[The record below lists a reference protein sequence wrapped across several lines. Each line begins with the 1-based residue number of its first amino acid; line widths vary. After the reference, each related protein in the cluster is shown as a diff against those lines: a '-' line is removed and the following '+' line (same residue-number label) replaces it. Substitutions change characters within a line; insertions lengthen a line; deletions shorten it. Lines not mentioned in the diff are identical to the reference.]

1 MTPFEPTGN
10 HTAVRSLTGSRRG
23 RLCQTSYLR
32 DKLVSFALPS
42 AVSCLMAVLLLA
54 GNPSLY
60 ACDDGWTVPDPEN
73 NAGLVEDCRVLLTI
87 RDDLA
92 GTGFLHWESG
102 LRIDEWE
109 GIRVSGSPS
118 RVRQMIVFG
127 DDLSG
132 SIPPG
137 LGRLSQLQTLRI
149 LSRHLMG
156 PIPPELGKLSQLQ
169 ELLLSG
175 NRLGSIP
182 PELGQLS
189 QLRVLGLAGNQ
200 LTGSIPP
207 ELGQLSQLRRLALAN
222 NQLTGSIPP
231 ELGQLSQLEAM
242 ALDHNQLTGP
252 IPAELG
258 QLSQLDDGLR
268 LQNNQ
273 LTGPIPAELG
283 QLSQLG
289 GGLYLQNNQLTG
301 PIPPELGQLSQL
313 WGKLALQ
320 NNQLTGPIPAELG
333 QLSRLSRLY
342 LQNNELTGPIPPELG
357 QLSRLLELYL
367 QNNQLTG
374 SIPAELGQLSRLWRL
389 HLQHN
394 QLTGSF
400 PSSLG
405 QLSQLREF
413 SFRGNRLTG
422 PVPSELDHL
431 PNVYVLNLAA
441 KWKTPEQI
449 QVTWDDPGDP
459 SADYEYRLVLRDEN
473 LNYTVTDWTEIE
485 DPEATLVAGE
495 GVTIEWTLTNPPS
508 GVDVTAIHLRV
519 GNENGT
525 SRQAS
530 TGIESLQVSEDE
542 RLPYCRS
549 LWPGRARCT
558 TTTVLPHVFMGPLG
572 EGDARAEI
580 LMTNRSGYTH
590 CDLALL
596 FHQGTSDAPQVL
608 FDDEPLEGN
617 LFQTTFS
624 RGAAQILTL
633 TTDSDELVVGAISVF
648 VRAPCSI
655 TSFQVRGR
663 YLVED
668 RSNGDIQELF
678 SVSGQ
683 SPQEWLGNGDCQ
695 VLTGAFGPGRN
706 LGFASVTTEPNLA
719 APAGTQLH
727 FQAFD
732 LEGNPIENPPGME
745 VTGAQTASFPWS
757 FQEPTILKMC
767 LEVPDPES
775 QFHLSTIAI
784 GVVQKGNNVQW
795 SDEPA
800 VEVVPRDHPSSWPD
814 ARP

>member
-1 MTPFEPTGN
+1 MTPFGQTGN
-10 HTAVRSLTGSRRG
+10 HTAVRSRTGSRGG

-32 DKLVSFALPS
+32 NKLVSFALPS

-73 NAGLVEDCRVLLTI
+73 NAGLVEDCRALLAI

-92 GTGFLHWESG
+92 GTGFLNWEFG
-102 LRIDEWE
+102 LPIDRWG

-118 RVRQMIVFG
+118 RVRQMVVFG

-169 ELLLSG
+169 ELLLFG

-207 ELGQLSQLRRLALAN
+207 ELGQLSQLRRLALAS

-252 IPAELG
+252 IPPELG

-301 PIPPELGQLSQL
+301 PIPPELGQLSQ
-313 WGKLALQ
+313 
-320 NNQLTGPIPAELG
+320 
-333 QLSRLSRLY
+333 LSRLY

-405 QLSQLREF
+405 QLSQLQEF

-431 PNVYVLNLAA
+431 PDVYVLNLAA
-441 KWKTPEQI
+441 KWTTPEQI

-459 SADYEYRLVLRDEN
+459 NADYEYRLVLRDEN
-473 LNYTVTDWTEIE
+473 LNSTVTDWTEIE

-495 GVTIEWTLTNPPS
+495 EVTIEWTLTNLPS

-519 GNENGT
+519 SNENGT

-530 TGIESLQVSEDE
+530 TGIEPLQVSEDE

-580 LMTNRSGYTH
+580 LMTNRSGYT
-590 CDLALL
+590 
-596 FHQGTSDAPQVL
+596 
-608 FDDEPLEGN
+608 PL
-617 LFQTTFS
+617 
-624 RGAAQILTL
+624 RPGAALSPGHLRSSAGALRRRAARGEPVPDHFFPGSGADPDLDHGLGRTGRRSDFGLCPRSLLDHLVPGSGSLPRRRSDKRRYPRTL
-633 TTDSDELVVGAISVF
+633 FRFRPVTTGVARKWGLSSL
-648 VRAPCSI
+648 
-655 TSFQVRGR
+655 
-663 YLVED
+663 D
-668 RSNGDIQELF
+668 RSLRPGAQSRVCLGDDRTEPCCAGRNPTPFPGLRSGGESHREPSQHGGHRHPDRFLSLEL
-678 SVSGQ
+678 SGTHHPQDVPGGSGSGQ
-683 SPQEWLGNGDCQ
+683 Q
-695 VLTGAFGPGRN
+695 VPSLDHRHRRRP
-706 LGFASVTTEPNLA
+706 
-719 APAGTQLH
+719 
-727 FQAFD
+727 
-732 LEGNPIENPPGME
+732 EG
-745 VTGAQTASFPWS
+745 Q
-757 FQEPTILKMC
+757 QR
-767 LEVPDPES
+767 
-775 QFHLSTIAI
+775 
-784 GVVQKGNNVQW
+784 
-795 SDEPA
+795 A
-800 VEVVPRDHPSSWPD
+800 VE
-814 ARP
+814 

>member
-1 MTPFEPTGN
+1 M
-10 HTAVRSLTGSRRG
+10 
-23 RLCQTSYLR
+23 
-32 DKLVSFALPS
+32 
-42 AVSCLMAVLLLA
+42 
-54 GNPSLY
+54 
-60 ACDDGWTVPDPEN
+60 
-73 NAGLVEDCRVLLTI
+73 
-87 RDDLA
+87 
-92 GTGFLHWESG
+92 
-102 LRIDEWE
+102 
-109 GIRVSGSPS
+109 
-118 RVRQMIVFG
+118 
-127 DDLSG
+127 
-132 SIPPG
+132 
-137 LGRLSQLQTLRI
+137 
-149 LSRHLMG
+149 
-156 PIPPELGKLSQLQ
+156 
-169 ELLLSG
+169 
-175 NRLGSIP
+175 
-182 PELGQLS
+182 
-189 QLRVLGLAGNQ
+189 
-200 LTGSIPP
+200 
-207 ELGQLSQLRRLALAN
+207 
-222 NQLTGSIPP
+222 
-231 ELGQLSQLEAM
+231 
-242 ALDHNQLTGP
+242 
-252 IPAELG
+252 
-258 QLSQLDDGLR
+258 
-268 LQNNQ
+268 
-273 LTGPIPAELG
+273 
-283 QLSQLG
+283 
-289 GGLYLQNNQLTG
+289 
-301 PIPPELGQLSQL
+301 
-313 WGKLALQ
+313 
-320 NNQLTGPIPAELG
+320 
-333 QLSRLSRLY
+333 SRLY

-405 QLSQLREF
+405 QLSQLQEF

-431 PNVYVLNLAA
+431 PDVYVLNLAA
-441 KWKTPEQI
+441 KWTTPEQI

-459 SADYEYRLVLRDEN
+459 NADYEYRLVLRDEN
-473 LNYTVTDWTEIE
+473 LNSTVTDWTEIE

-495 GVTIEWTLTNPPS
+495 EVTIEWTLTNLPS

-519 GNENGT
+519 SNENGT

-530 TGIESLQVSEDE
+530 TGIEPLQVSEDE

-596 FHQGTSDAPQVL
+596 FHQGTSEAPQVL

-668 RSNGDIQELF
+668 RTNGDIQELF

-683 SPQEWLGNGDCQ
+683 SPREWLGNGDCQ

-719 APAGTQLH
+719 APVGTQLH

-732 LEGNPIENPPGME
+732 LEGNPIENPPSME
-745 VTGAQTASFPWS
+745 VTGTQTASFPWS

-767 LEVPDPES
+767 LEVPGPDS
-775 QFHLSTIAI
+775 KFHLSTIAI

-800 VEVVPRDHPSSWPD
+800 VEVVPADQPSGWPD
-814 ARP
+814 TRP

>member
-1 MTPFEPTGN
+1 MTPFGQTGN
-10 HTAVRSLTGSRRG
+10 NTAVRG
-23 RLCQTSYLR
+23 RLCQTSHLHN
-32 DKLVSFALPS
+32 KLVSFALPS
-42 AVSCLMAVLLLA
+42 TVFCLMAVLLLA

-60 ACDDGWTVPDPEN
+60 AWDDGWTVPDPEN
-73 NAGLVEDCRVLLTI
+73 NAGLVEDCRALLAI

-92 GTGFLHWESG
+92 GTGFLNWEYG
-102 LRIDEWE
+102 LPMDRWG

-118 RVRQMIVFG
+118 RVRQMVVFG
-127 DDLSG
+127 DDLSS

-149 LSRHLMG
+149 LSRQLMG
-156 PIPPELGKLSQLQ
+156 PIPPELGQLSHLQ
-169 ELLLSG
+169 ELSLSG

-182 PELGQLS
+182 
-189 QLRVLGLAGNQ
+189 A
-200 LTGSIPP
+200 
-207 ELGQLSQLRRLALAN
+207 ELGQLSQLRRLGLVG
-222 NQLTGSIPP
+222 NQLTGSIPT
-231 ELGQLSQLEAM
+231 ELGQLS
-242 ALDHNQLTGP
+242 N
-252 IPAELG
+252 
-258 QLSQLDDGLR
+258 LR
-268 LQNNQ
+268 RLHLQNNQ

-289 GGLYLQNNQLTG
+289 EGLHLQNNQLTGSIPPELGKLSQLWGELALQNNRLTG
-301 PIPPELGQLSQL
+301 PIPPELGQLSQ
-313 WGKLALQ
+313 
-320 NNQLTGPIPAELG
+320 
-333 QLSRLSRLY
+333 LSRLY

-357 QLSRLLELYL
+357 QMSRLLELYL
-367 QNNQLTG
+367 QNNQLAG
-374 SIPAELGQLSRLWRL
+374 SIPPELGQLSRLRQL

-405 QLSQLREF
+405 QLSQLQEF

-431 PNVYVLNLAA
+431 PDVYVLNLAA

-449 QVTWDDPGDP
+449 QMTWDDPGDP
-459 SADYEYRLVLRDEN
+459 SSDYEYQLVLRDEN

-495 GVTIEWTLTNPPS
+495 GVTIEWTLTNLPS
-508 GVDVTAIHLRV
+508 GFDVTAIHLRV
-519 GNENGT
+519 RNENGA
-525 SRQAS
+525 SPRAS
-530 TGIESLQVSEDE
+530 TRIEPLQVSEDE
-542 RLPYCRS
+542 MLPYCRS
-549 LWPGRARCT
+549 LWPGRTRCT

-572 EGDARAEI
+572 EGDAHAEI
-580 LMTNRSGYTH
+580 LMTNRSGFAS

-596 FHQGTSDAPQVL
+596 FHQGTFEAPQVL
-608 FDDEPLEGN
+608 FDNEPLEGN
-617 LFQTTFS
+617 LFEATLS
-624 RGAAQILTL
+624 RGAARILTL

-668 RSNGDIQELF
+668 RSNEDIQELF

-683 SPQEWLGNGDCQ
+683 TPREWLGNGDCQ

-706 LGFASVTTEPNLA
+706 LGFASVTTEPNVG
-719 APAGTQLH
+719 APTGTQLH

-732 LEGNPIENPPGME
+732 LEGNPIEKPPSMK

-775 QFHLSTIAI
+775 PFQLSTIAI

-814 ARP
+814 TRP